1 MPQTSENPRKM
12 KKMSRVI
19 WSYLGN
25 KLLNPEVQFIT
36 SRLINTPPCDQ
47 GWVPSQ
53 GTVSVLKRGHY
64 RFKTGLVLFQTVSG
78 SVLKLEKQYNVLF
91 SNSVMKR

>member
-25 KLLNPEVQFIT
+25 KLLNPEVQFIA
-36 SRLINTPPCDQ
+36 SRSINTPPCDQ
-47 GWVPSQ
+47 GCGAAEHTAPGYTWTNFDPQAVCSE
-53 GTVSVLKRGHY
+53 K
-64 RFKTGLVLFQTVSG
+64 
-78 SVLKLEKQYNVLF
+78 LKL
-91 SNSVMKR
+91 